1 MTASGRSAT
10 PPEDRPGTGIAT
22 VGGRYFDAMG
32 IPLLRGRLFGDGD
45 TESTSP
51 VFVIDEALARRHWPA
66 EDPIGARIALRWRRG
81 AAPRRGEIIGV
92 VGSVRYGL
100 AREPNPILYSWFP
113 QDPNPRIMVVART
126 TGDPLAMA
134 ELFAAEVAEID
145 PNQPIAEIRLMED
158 LVSAHVSQ
166 SRATMVL
173 LGSFAA
179 AALLL
184 SSIGLYG
191 VLAFGVA
198 QRTKE
203 IGIRVAVGAERGDV
217 LRLIMLRGL
226 RLTGAGL
233 AIGIVAS
240 LALGRVVAGLLY
252 GVTPADTATLMA
264 GALFL
269 FAIAVLASYL
279 PARHASRLDPI
290 DALKHD

>member
-1 MTASGRSAT
+1 MAQLSDQ
-10 PPEDRPGTGIAT
+10 P
-22 VGGRYFDAMG
+22 
-32 IPLLRGRLFGDGD
+32 DGD
-45 TESTSP
+45 TKSTSP
-51 VFVIDEALARRHWPA
+51 VYVIDESLARRYWPD
-66 EDPIGARIALRWRRG
+66 EDPIGARLALRWRRG
-81 AAPRRGEIIGV
+81 AEARRGEIIGV

-126 TGDPLAMA
+126 AGDPLAMA
-134 ELFAAEVAEID
+134 NPFTAEVAELD
-145 PNQPIAEIRLMED
+145 PDQPIAEIQLMED
-158 LVSAHVSQ
+158 LVSSHVSQ
-166 SRATMVL
+166 PRATLVV

-203 IGIRVAVGAERGDV
+203 IGIRVAIGAERGDV
-217 LRLIMLRGL
+217 VRLFMRRGL

-233 AIGIVAS
+233 AFGIVAS
-240 LALGRVVAGLLY
+240 LTLGRVVSGLLF
-252 GVTPADTATLMA
+252 GVAPTDTATLMA

-269 FAIAVLASYL
+269 FAVSGLASYL